1 MNDDIKEYVIKNITE
16 YIENF
21 IYSKE
26 YYYDMMMYMKKDIRK
41 NKINKMKKYL
51 SIKINQLSDW
61 CGLWVLGVILG
72 RIRLIR
78 YKSI

>member
-51 SIKINQLSDW
+51 SIKINQLSD
-61 CGLWVLGVILG
+61 
-72 RIRLIR
+72 
-78 YKSI
+78 

>member
-26 YYYDMMMYMKKDIRK
+26 YYYDMMTYLRKDIRK

-51 SIKINQLSDW
+51 SIKINQLSD
-61 CGLWVLGVILG
+61 
-72 RIRLIR
+72 
-78 YKSI
+78 

>member
-1 MNDDIKEYVIKNITE
+1 MNDDIKEYVIRNITE

-51 SIKINQLSDW
+51 ST
-61 CGLWVLGVILG
+61 
-72 RIRLIR
+72 
-78 YKSI
+78 

>member
-26 YYYDMMMYMKKDIRK
+26 YYYDMMTYLRKDIRK
-41 NKINKMKKYL
+41 NKINKIKKYL
-51 SIKINQLSDW
+51 ST
-61 CGLWVLGVILG
+61 
-72 RIRLIR
+72 
-78 YKSI
+78 